1 MKTTPTVKEPKELES
16 NEPETECIE
25 NIQEA
30 IHKSTINP
38 EPATIIRYFV
48 FATVSSL
55 VELVVVFRTAQLNTE
70 ELQKCLEDDDDSVAK
85 SNDVKPKTVREQIIL
100 LFGSDSPATPE

>member
-1 MKTTPTVKEPKELES
+1 MTTKPSEPIEQIS

-30 IHKSTINP
+30 IHKSTLNP
-38 EPATIIRYFV
+38 EPATITRYFV
-48 FATVSSL
+48 LLTVNSL
-55 VELVVVFRTAQLNTE
+55 VELVVFRSAQLNTE

-85 SNDVKPKTVREQIIL
+85 DVNPKTVREQIIS